1 MIRFAPFIQLPQS
14 EVDTYVEKAR
24 QHHADL
30 LNAQLEQLNTELGQ
44 EAMNY
49 IKPELHGPKWPARE
63 NVSELAKELQA
74 DCIVMGTIGRVGVP
88 GLIIGNT
95 TESFLDQLT
104 CSILAINPKGFA
116 TPVTL

>member
-1 MIRFAPFIQLPQS
+1 
-14 EVDTYVEKAR
+14 
-24 QHHADL
+24 
-30 LNAQLEQLNTELGQ
+30 
-44 EAMNY
+44 MNY
-49 IKPELHGPKWPARE
+49 IKPELHGPKGPARE
-63 NVSELAKELQA
+63 NISKLAKELQA